1 MSARTEFTIACA
13 QVDPQLGDIV
23 GNIDRTEAAI
33 REAAA
38 RGARLVVLPE
48 CASGGWAFADR
59 GESERAAQPLD
70 GGPTVSAWQRL
81 AAELDIWVCGGF
93 GESTADGGLYNS
105 SALIAPDGVRGLYR
119 KVHLWNTENLA
130 FDPGDLGYPVVP
142 TPFGRVGM
150 LICYDAWIP
159 ESFRSLA
166 VKGADL
172 ALAPSDWV
180 PNPHQPADM
189 PPLAHIMVTAG
200 AHSNQ
205 MYVAAASR
213 VGVERGQEFIGR
225 SAIADHTGWLLA
237 SAGGREEV
245 ITAVI
250 DPIGTREARADDPFN
265 RPLGDRRVAQYDL
278 GEVDPIP
285 ETLDGGGAFPG
296 APAWR

>member
-1 MSARTEFTIACA
+1 MSDVSESGGVVVACA
-13 QVDPQLGDIV
+13 QMDPELGDIE
-23 GNIDRTEAAI
+23 GNIDRSEEGI

-38 RGARLVVLPE
+38 RGAHLVVLPE

-59 GESERAAQPLD
+59 GESERAAQSVD
-70 GGPTVSAWQRL
+70 GGPTIAAWQRL
-81 AAELDIWVCGGF
+81 ANELDIWVCGGF
-93 GESTADGGLYNS
+93 GESTSDGGLYNS
-105 SALIAPDGVRGLYR
+105 SVLIAPDGVKSLYR

-130 FDPGDLGYPVVP
+130 FDPGDLGYPVVE

-205 MYVAAASR
+205 MYVAASSR
-213 VGVERGQEFIGR
+213 HGLERGQRFIGQ
-225 SAIADHTGWLLA
+225 SVIADHTGWLLA
-237 SAGGREEV
+237 AGGDGDEV
-245 ITAVI
+245 ITATI
-250 DPIGTREARADDPFN
+250 DPVGTREDRRNDPFN
-265 RPLGDRRVAQYDL
+265 RPLGDRRTDQYDL
-278 GEVDPIP
+278 GEVLH
-285 ETLDGGGAFPG
+285 EN
-296 APAWR
+296 

>member
-1 MSARTEFTIACA
+1 MSERRASTGITVACA
-13 QVDPQLGDIV
+13 QMDPELGDIE
-23 GNIDRTEAAI
+23 GNIDRTERGI

-38 RGARLVVLPE
+38 RGAELVVLPE

-59 GESERAAQPLD
+59 GESERAAQPLV
-70 GGPTVSAWQRL
+70 GGPTITAWQKL
-81 AAELDIWVCGGF
+81 SAELGIWVCGGF
-93 GESTADGGLYNS
+93 GESTADGALYNS
-105 SALIAPDGVRGLYR
+105 SVLIAPDGVKSLYR

-130 FDPGDLGYPVVP
+130 FDPGDLGYPVVE

-166 VKGADL
+166 VRGADL
-172 ALAPSDWV
+172 VLAPSDWV

-205 MYVAAASR
+205 MYVAASSR
-213 VGVERGQEFIGR
+213 FGVERGQEFIGR

-237 SAGGREEV
+237 TAGDAEEV
-245 ITAVI
+245 ITASI
-250 DPIGTREARADDPFN
+250 DPVGSREQRRNDPFN
-265 RPLGDRRVAQYDL
+265 RPLGDRRISQYAL
-278 GEVDPIP
+278 GEV
-285 ETLDGGGAFPG
+285 ETGLA
-296 APAWR
+296 

>member
-1 MSARTEFTIACA
+1 MSARNETEFIVACA
-13 QVDPQLGDIV
+13 QMDPQIGDIE
-23 GNIDRTEAAI
+23 GNIDRSEASI
-33 REAAA
+33 REAAT
-38 RGARLVVLPE
+38 RGAHLVVLPE

-59 GESERAAQPLD
+59 AESARYAQPLD
-70 GGPTVSAWQRL
+70 GGPTITAWQRL
-81 AAELDIWVCGGF
+81 ARELGIWVCGGF
-93 GESTADGGLYNS
+93 GEAADGGRLYNS
-105 SALIAPDGVRGLYR
+105 SALISPDGIAGLYR

-130 FDPGDLGYPVVP
+130 FDPGDLGYPVVS

-180 PNPHQPADM
+180 PNPHQPPGM

-213 VGVERGQEFIGR
+213 CGVERGQEFIGR

-237 SAGGREEV
+237 EAGGGDEV
-245 ITAVI
+245 ITAAI
-250 DPIGTREARADDPFN
+250 DPVGSRDARRNDPFN

-278 GEVDPIP
+278 GDVGHASD
-285 ETLDGGGAFPG
+285 DPG
-296 APAWR
+296 ALAG